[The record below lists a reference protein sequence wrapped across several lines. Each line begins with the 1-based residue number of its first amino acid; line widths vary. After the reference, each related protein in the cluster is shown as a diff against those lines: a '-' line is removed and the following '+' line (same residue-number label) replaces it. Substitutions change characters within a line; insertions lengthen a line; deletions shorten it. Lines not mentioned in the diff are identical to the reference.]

1 MNALADFMSADHAR
15 LDALLDRIV
24 RDDGSIDEDAYAPFR
39 RGLLTHIGIE
49 ERILFPEIRSRGGVV
64 AVVEKLHHDHA
75 LIAALLVPPPTKWEI
90 DLIKAVLADHNPL
103 EEGPGGLYEQIGDE
117 VVDRVR
123 AFPEVPVAPHSDTP
137 HLRYSIELLLKRAG
151 R

>member
-1 MNALADFMSADHAR
+1 MTLREFMSADHDR

-24 RDDGSIDEDAYAPFR
+24 RADGCIDEEAYVPFR

-49 ERILFPEIRSRGGVV
+49 ERILFPEIRARGGDV
-64 AVVEKLHHDHA
+64 ALVEKLHHDHA
-75 LIAALLVPPPTKWEI
+75 LIAALLMPPPTKWEI
-90 DLIKAVLADHNPL
+90 DLIKAVLTDHNPL
-103 EEGPGGLYEQIGDE
+103 EEGPDGLYAQVGDA
-117 VVDRVR
+117 VLDRVR
-123 AFPEVPVAPHSDTP
+123 AYPEVPVAPHSDTP

>member
-1 MNALADFMSADHAR
+1 MLREFMSADHER

-24 RDDGSIDEDAYAPFR
+24 RDDGSIDEDAYVPFR

-49 ERILFPEIRSRGGVV
+49 ERILFPELRVRGV
-64 AVVEKLHHDHA
+64 ASDLIERLHHDHA
-75 LIAALLVPPPTKWEI
+75 LLAALLVPPPTKWEI
-90 DLIKAVLADHNPL
+90 EMIRSVLRDHNPL
-103 EEGPGGLYEQIGDE
+103 EEGPGGLYELVGDE
-117 VVDRVR
+117 IIDRVR

>member
-39 RGLLTHIGIE
+39 RGLLTHIGAIACA
-49 ERILFPEIRSRGGVV
+49 RIP
-64 AVVEKLHHDHA
+64 KL
-75 LIAALLVPPPTKWEI
+75 
-90 DLIKAVLADHNPL
+90 
-103 EEGPGGLYEQIGDE
+103 
-117 VVDRVR
+117 
-123 AFPEVPVAPHSDTP
+123 PVAPHSDTP